1 MKQSVIAITMTKKSG
16 HNNHRNENG
25 ILYRPIGVVSERE
38 RSETE
43 QDGGVRCVPRLIWAI
58 VAVAYLTASVGVV
71 LWEASEKNKSR
82 ATSPSVFNEF
92 MNGLPVYSLELA
104 RGDANSS
111 QAKALAWLQNTSM
124 SHEYELHR
132 LYQRY
137 ALAVLYHST
146 NGPSWV
152 NSTGWLTNDN
162 ECTWYACWS
171 SMGGTC
177 IKGSRFSRLDLP
189 ENGLSGTIPM
199 ELELL
204 SDLDKIT
211 LFDDNLSGMKD
222 AKLYVL
228 ITCCQRIACH
238 PGLYLT
244 FRAFVVRAVSVTAFP
259 SWKSFNSKGPSLIVP
274 SQRKC
279 KLWCLV
285 PLVMITRFLT
295 FSCLWYCHSGLLSS
309 LHMLEL
315 HDCIA
320 GTIPTEM

>member
-1 MKQSVIAITMTKKSG
+1 MIQSVIAITMTKKSG

-25 ILYRPIGVVSERE
+25 ILYRPIGVLSERE
-38 RSETE
+38 QSETE
-43 QDGGVRCVPRLIWAI
+43 KDAGERCFPRLTWAI
-58 VAVAYLTASVGVV
+58 VAVAVATASLGVV
-71 LWEASEKNKSR
+71 LWKTSEKNKSR

-92 MNGLPVYSLELA
+92 MSGLPAYSLELA

-111 QAKALAWLQNTSM
+111 QAKALAWLQNSSM

-137 ALAVLYHST
+137 ALAVLFHST

-152 NSTGWLTNDN
+152 NSTGWLTNVN
-162 ECTWYACWS
+162 ECTWYAFSS

-177 IKGSRFSRLDLP
+177 SKGSRFARLDLP

-228 ITCCQRIACH
+228 ITCCLRIACH
-238 PGLYLT
+238 PRLHLT
-244 FRAFVVRAVSVTAFP
+244 FCCTLVVIADSVTAFP

-279 KLWCLV
+279 KFVVLCAAGSDCSVSHFLFLLV
-285 PLVMITRFLT
+285 LT
-295 FSCLWYCHSGLLSS
+295 
-309 LHMLEL
+309 
-315 HDCIA
+315 
-320 GTIPTEM
+320 